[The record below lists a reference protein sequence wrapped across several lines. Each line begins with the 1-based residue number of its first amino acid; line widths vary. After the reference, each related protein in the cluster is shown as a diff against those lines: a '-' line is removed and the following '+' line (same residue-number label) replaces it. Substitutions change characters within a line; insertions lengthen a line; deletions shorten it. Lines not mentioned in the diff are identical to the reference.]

1 MKRQVSPIA
10 HEILDYLSDH
20 PDAEDTVEG
29 ITEWW
34 VLEECLK
41 QQRAEVQRALDAL
54 VADGLLVK
62 KPARYSDPRYRLS
75 EGKLSEL
82 KKLLNPKE

>member
-1 MKRQVSPIA
+1 VKRQVSPIA
-10 HEILDYLSDH
+10 HEILGYLSDH
-20 PDAEDTVEG
+20 PDAEDTVKG

-41 QQRAEVQRALDAL
+41 RQRVEVQRALDEL

-62 KPARYSDPRYRLS
+62 KPARYSDARYRLS
-75 EGKLSEL
+75 DGKLSEL
-82 KKLLNPKE
+82 RKLLNPKE

>member
-10 HEILDYLSDH
+10 HEILGYLSDH

-34 VLEECLK
+34 VLEECLRR
-41 QQRAEVQRALDAL
+41 QRAEVQRALDEW

-62 KPARYSDPRYRLS
+62 KPARYSDARYRLS
-75 EGKLSEL
+75 EGKLPEL
-82 KKLLNPKE
+82 RKLLNQKK